1 MSGAGAGGHGAA
13 GPGANDELEQLYR
26 EVILD
31 HSRRPHGQGLTGGT
45 PAHSHQINPTCG
57 DEVTLELH
65 FAEDGRIANA
75 RWEGHGCAISQASAS
90 LFTDIVPG
98 LTPDELGERIDGF
111 RTALRSR
118 GAIAP
123 DEELF
128 GDASALAGVSRY
140 PARVKCAMLAWV
152 AAEAALKLAA

>member
-1 MSGAGAGGHGAA
+1 MSS
-13 GPGANDELEQLYR
+13 ELEQLYQ

-31 HSRRPHGQGLTGGT
+31 HAKRPHGRGLRGGT
-45 PAHSHQINPTCG
+45 PASSHQVNTTCG
-57 DEVTLELH
+57 DEVTFELH
-65 FAEDGRIANA
+65 LDAEGRVVDG

-90 LFTDIVPG
+90 LLSVVVPG
-98 LTPDELGERIDGF
+98 LDAAELRSRIDGF

-123 DEELF
+123 DEELV
-128 GDASALAGVSRY
+128 GDAAVLAGVSRY

-152 AAEAALKLAA
+152 AAEDALIKAG

>member
-1 MSGAGAGGHGAA
+1 MSS
-13 GPGANDELEQLYR
+13 ELEQLYQ

-31 HSRRPHGQGLTGGT
+31 HAKRPHGRGLRGGT
-45 PAHSHQINPTCG
+45 PASSHQVNTTCG
-57 DEVTLELH
+57 DEVTFELH
-65 FAEDGRIANA
+65 LDDEGRIVDG

-90 LFTDIVPG
+90 LLSVVVLG
-98 LTPDELGERIDGF
+98 LDAEELRSRIDGF

-123 DEELF
+123 DEALV
-128 GDASALAGVSRY
+128 GDAAVLAGVARY

-152 AAEAALKLAA
+152 AAEDALVKAG